1 MVQEDQNEV
10 SEYPKLYTLHSQKG
24 GVGKTSIALAV
35 AGLENILRNKKVVV
49 IDADMTGASL
59 IDIFPENENKNI
71 KYFND
76 LLLAEPH
83 EFADYTQIYSNPDQ
97 TILKEDKNVLQPFLQ
112 QEQIDNLSVD
122 YIPASPILK
131 DILKVVPLISQED
144 HLHFFRHRLEDI
156 IATLWK
162 YFEVIIIDNPPGLYG
177 ISKASLDMVID
188 EAIRRNPTR
197 LDRICFGH
205 NSNFDN
211 KAINMKSIFISTPD
225 IQDYK
230 ALLPSFSWFLL
241 KNKCVKTK
249 EIPNTLE
256 KIFVVFNKA
265 RSHKTG
271 ARFDSLLVLQD
282 IFNKSKAFPDKRELN
297 KDISKSLYERSKSTG
312 ALASE
317 YVSDFRMEEILKTIP
332 RLKASNNIRKGI
344 EKWCE
349 QIGKSLGII
358 K

>member
-1 MVQEDQNEV
+1 MENKYPNEV
-10 SEYPKLYTLHSQKG
+10 SEYPRLYTLHSQKG
-24 GVGKTSIALAV
+24 GVGKTSIALAT
-35 AGLENILRNKKVVV
+35 AGLENILNDKKVVI

-59 IDIFPENENKNI
+59 IDIFPTEQDKDI

-83 EFADYTQIYSNPDQ
+83 DFASYTPICSKSGQ
-97 TILKEDKNVLQPFLQ
+97 TTQKEDKDVLQLFLRNV
-112 QEQIDNLSVD
+112 QIDELSVD

-144 HLHFFRHRLEDI
+144 HLHFFKHRLEDI
-156 IATLWK
+156 ITTLWK
-162 YFEVIIIDNPPGLYG
+162 DFEVIIIDNPPGLYG
-177 ISKASLDMVID
+177 ISKSSLDMVID
-188 EAIRRNPTR
+188 EAIKRNPTR
-197 LDRICFGH
+197 LDRIRFGH
-205 NSNFDN
+205 NSSLDN
-211 KAINMKSIFISTPD
+211 KSINMKSIFVSTPD

-230 ALLPSFSWFLL
+230 ALLPSFSWFLMN
-241 KNKCVKTK
+241 NKCIKPD

-256 KIFVVFNKA
+256 KVFVVFNKS
-265 RSHKTG
+265 RSHKKG

-282 IFNKSKAFPDKRELN
+282 IFDKSKAFPDNRELN
-297 KDISKSLYERSKSTG
+297 KDISNSLYDRSKRTG

-332 RLKASNNIRKGI
+332 RLKSSNNIRKGI

-349 QIGKSLGII
+349 QVGKSLGII